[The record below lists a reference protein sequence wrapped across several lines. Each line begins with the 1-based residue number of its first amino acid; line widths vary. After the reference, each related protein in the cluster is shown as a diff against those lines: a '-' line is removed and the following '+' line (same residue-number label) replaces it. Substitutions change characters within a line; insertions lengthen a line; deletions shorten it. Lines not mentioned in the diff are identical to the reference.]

1 MCGRYGRRVN
11 HQERLSK
18 EKLGMTSRDP
28 ERFSYEDWRCRSEKD
43 STRSEHRVQQRMF
56 SEGCRILQRHPY
68 CAECL
73 HKEQKLKWGQDGNFF
88 ENSEGE
94 RVYFEGVRKL

>member
-28 ERFSYEDWRCRSEKD
+28 EGFSY
-43 STRSEHRVQQRMF
+43 
-56 SEGCRILQRHPY
+56 
-68 CAECL
+68 
-73 HKEQKLKWGQDGNFF
+73 N
-88 ENSEGE
+88 GE
-94 RVYFEGVRKL
+94 RIWQVLASRPSKVLSGQSRSVKRCSSNS